1 MKELSRADALEVISA
16 CFDLLARREQEIR
29 NLYER
34 LAEYEP
40 VPGANGKWVGGIT
53 PDVEEAGRRAAPT
66 WPGAVAVCGTPLV
79 GRSLMLLCPQMG
91 LRIQGITD
99 SGLEGLSLVERYKP
113 EFAFV
118 DLDVNDIDGLVLIA
132 RMKELAP
139 NMHILA
145 IAVGSNENTLVS
157 ATIAGARDV
166 IAKPL
171 QAGRVLD
178 IVKRILKQSA
188 PEPSPC
194 SPFPRKSTPRRPQS
208 SAATPAGRSSE
219 KAASDPASETTY
231 FRDYMAEFF
240 VEPCDI
246 HG

>member
-1 MKELSRADALEVISA
+1 MRNHWEQIMKELTPNDTLEIISA
-16 CFDLLARREQEIR
+16 CFELLTRREYEIR

-34 LAEYEP
+34 LQKYEP
-40 VPGANGKWVGGIT
+40 VPGTESSRTLAPIT
-53 PDVEEAGRRAAPT
+53 PDLEEAGRRAAPG

-99 SGLEGLSLVERYKP
+99 SGLEGLGLVERYKP

-118 DLDVNDIDGLVLIA
+118 DLDVNDIDGLVLIS

-139 NMHILA
+139 DMHILA
-145 IAVGSNENTLVS
+145 LAVGAHENTLVS

-166 IAKPL
+166 ISKPL

-178 IVKRILKQSA
+178 VVKRILKQGRGKKV
-188 PEPSPC
+188 PTVTL
-194 SPFPRKSTPRRPQS
+194 PFDINPAAQS
-208 SAATPAGRSSE
+208 VRM
-219 KAASDPASETTY
+219 SDGWS
-231 FRDYMAEFF
+231 
-240 VEPCDI
+240 VI
-246 HG
+246 